1 MSDARDVNSA
11 RETILKCIR
20 RNRDKKVIYFN
31 GWSSFGEAPV
41 LRSIAQE
48 LRTIKAKKTPLELCF
63 DIIIYIDCSAWKN
76 RREMQK
82 KIAEELELDI
92 ETMAMFDKQ
101 DEEDDFNG
109 VDQDSRDVLRSVST
123 AIDQKL
129 GHRKFIMIFLN
140 GGKDAVDVSRFG
152 INPEY
157 RDHTIIWTFNRLYLT
172 IREDHLEIN
181 RKLRYTDIFVF
192 VSRPAN
198 GLTSSE
204 FCAVLREVAANIV
217 ARHPCMQNINLTMVM
232 ECCLYE
238 LFVQYSFHRAT
249 RFAWAAHAPNYW
261 MCDGIIKEN
270 GKKEIC
276 RSTLHQ
282 EIHWECDAHRLD
294 LVFEMLMEDP
304 AAPFFIVKGDDIS
317 FLERRPCRWIC
328 VTSKDLIRIHADIK
342 TRFETAS
349 SLFVALEKC
358 AKPPCL
364 PNGFLKHCSNLGV
377 LALSYCA
384 FSFVSPPFLCCH
396 KLRFLGLDHCSHDNT
411 SEGEDNRNWKCL
423 QNLWVLD
430 LRYTEWDD
438 ILSKEKMNIMVNL
451 REVNIEGYMCW
462 QLIAI
467 FHRRLP
473 YLQRL
478 RIIKPTHKAKTST
491 ESSNSFMVKTELE
504 ILDLS
509 GNRDMEKLSISSSMA
524 RSLLVL
530 ILDGCDGLDDV
541 VVPDGLLSSLTLFS
555 FDGYGP
561 AARWMSSFELP
572 LQSSE
577 RERPP
582 DADKWVV
589 ETSKISLQGCTQLE
603 NLFVRGLP
611 NLVELDLSG
620 SAIKVLDLTT
630 MVVDVPG
637 LKRLFLLGCEHLS
650 AIKWGSYGSMIQLNL
665 ELLCIDTRHRR
676 VPGFTRPSLAQHK
689 SFSLQLHATLADARL
704 TSTLFELI
712 NHYQDRLHNF
722 LHYVGIYYDK
732 GVYFNIQITSSIEYG
747 GEMIQIQPSN
757 QQHHVLVRG
766 YGDVFSKIGD
776 APMLVFPQPPT
787 QRLDR
792 HIEIGSGS
800 RGLESALAKYNS
812 LYGLMEWHVE
822 SLHMHDASTSAS
834 MPTGSLTCLKWT
846 RVESCPRI
854 ETVFPSGPTNCANM
868 LETIWASDLQMA
880 RCIWSKGAQ
889 SIPSF
894 KKLQHLHLHS
904 CPRLQFVLPVW
915 VASFPSLETLHINRC
930 GDLTHV
936 FVLDGRYPQK
946 IVTYGV
952 PFPKL
957 TTIHFHDLP
966 KLQRIMC
973 EVKML
978 APALE
983 TIMIRGCFALRQLPS
998 LQGRRRGAK
1007 RPTVEMEKDVWD
1019 ALEWDGLAAGH
1030 HPDLFEPPVH
1040 SRYYRR
1046 RRLLRGT
1053 VLR

>member
-1 MSDARDVNSA
+1 MEFDARDVNSA

-48 LRTIKAKKTPLELCF
+48 LRTIKDKKTPLELCF

-140 GGKDAVDVSRFG
+140 GGKDEVDVSRFG

-172 IREDHLEIN
+172 IREDHLEIK
-181 RKLRYTDIFVF
+181 RKLRYTDIFVL
-192 VSRPAN
+192 VNRTAN

-249 RFAWAAHAPNYW
+249 SFAWAAHAPNYW

-282 EIHWECDAHRLD
+282 EIHWECDASRLD
-294 LVFEMLMEDP
+294 FVFEMLMKDP
-304 AAPFFIVKGDDIS
+304 EAPFFIVKDDIS
-317 FLERRPCRWIC
+317 FLKRRPCRWIC
-328 VTSKDLIRIHADIK
+328 VTSKDLVRIHVDIK
-342 TRFETAS
+342 TRFKMAS
-349 SLFVALEKC
+349 SLFVALEES

-364 PNGFLKHCSNLGV
+364 PNGFLKHCSNLCV
-377 LALSYCA
+377 LALSHCA
-384 FSFVSPPFLCCH
+384 FSFVSPPFLRCH

-411 SEGEDNRNWKCL
+411 SEAEDNANWKCL

-438 ILSKEKMNIMVNL
+438 ILSKEKMNIMANL

-462 QLIAI
+462 QLIAR
-467 FHRRLP
+467 FHRRLSH
-473 YLQRL
+473 LQRL

-491 ESSNSFMVKTELE
+491 ESSSSFIDKTELE

-509 GNRDMEKLSISSSMA
+509 GNRDMEKLSISSSVA

-541 VVPDGLLSSLTLFS
+541 VVPDGLPSSLRLFS

-561 AARWMSSFELP
+561 AAHWMSSFELP
-572 LQSSE
+572 LQSAE

-582 DADKWVV
+582 DADKRVV
-589 ETSKISLQGCTQLE
+589 KTSKISLQGCTQLE

-620 SAIKVLDLTT
+620 SAIKVLDFTT

-650 AIKWGSYGSMIQLNL
+650 AIKWGSYDSMKQLKL

-676 VPGFTRPSLAQHK
+676 VPGFTRSSLAQHK

-704 TSTLFELI
+704 TRPLYELI
-712 NHYQDRLHNF
+712 NHYRYRF
-722 LHYVGIYYDK
+722 YYKYKGI
-732 GVYFNIQITSSIEYG
+732 YFNIQITSSIEYG

-766 YGDVFSKIGD
+766 YGGEMIQI
-776 APMLVFPQPPT
+776 QPSN
-787 QRLDR
+787 QQ
-792 HIEIGSGS
+792 HH
-800 RGLESALAKYNS
+800 
-812 LYGLMEWHVE
+812 GLMEWHVE

-834 MPTGSLTCLKWT
+834 MSTGSLKCLKWS

-854 ETVFPSGPTNCANM
+854 ETVFPSGPTNYANM

-894 KKLQHLHLHS
+894 EKLQHLYLRS

-915 VASFPSLETLHINRC
+915 FASFPSLETLHINHC

-1019 ALEWDGLAAGH
+1019 ALEWNGLAAGH

>member
-1 MSDARDVNSA
+1 
-11 RETILKCIR
+11 
-20 RNRDKKVIYFN
+20 
-31 GWSSFGEAPV
+31 
-41 LRSIAQE
+41 
-48 LRTIKAKKTPLELCF
+48 
-63 DIIIYIDCSAWKN
+63 
-76 RREMQK
+76 MQK
-82 KIAEELELDI
+82 KIAEELELDL

-101 DEEDDFNG
+101 DEVDDFNG

-140 GGKDAVDVSRFG
+140 GGKDEVDVSRFG

-172 IREDHLEIN
+172 IREDHIEIK
-181 RKLRYTDIFVF
+181 RKLRYTDIFVL
-192 VSRPAN
+192 VNRTAN

-217 ARHPCMQNINLTMVM
+217 ARHPCTHNINLTMVM

-238 LFVQYSFHRAT
+238 LFMQYSFHRAT
-249 RFAWAAHAPNYW
+249 SFAWAAHAPNYW
-261 MCDGIIKEN
+261 MCDGIIKED

-282 EIHWECDAHRLD
+282 EIHWECDASRLD
-294 LVFEMLMEDP
+294 LVFEGLMKDP
-304 AAPFFIVKGDDIS
+304 EAPFFIVKDDIS
-317 FLERRPCRWIC
+317 FLEMRPCRWIC
-328 VTSKDLIRIHADIK
+328 VTSKDLVRIHVDIK
-342 TRFETAS
+342 TRFKMAS
-349 SLFVALEKC
+349 SLFVALEES

-364 PNGFLKHCSNLGV
+364 PNGFLKHCSNLCV
-377 LALSYCA
+377 LALSHCA
-384 FSFVSPPFLCCH
+384 FSFVSPPFLRCH

-411 SEGEDNRNWKCL
+411 SEAEDNANWKCL

-438 ILSKEKMNIMVNL
+438 ILSKEKMNIMANL

-467 FHRRLP
+467 FHRRLL

-491 ESSNSFMVKTELE
+491 ESSNSFMDKTELE

-530 ILDGCDGLDDV
+530 ILDGCDGLEDV
-541 VVPDGLLSSLTLFS
+541 VVPDGLPSSLRLFS

-582 DADKWVV
+582 NADKRVV
-589 ETSKISLQGCTQLE
+589 KTSKISLQGCTQLE
-603 NLFVRGLP
+603 NFFVRGLP

-650 AIKWGSYGSMIQLNL
+650 AIKWGSYDSMKQLKL
-665 ELLCIDTRHRR
+665 QLLCIDTRHRR

-689 SFSLQLHATLADARL
+689 SFSLQLHATFADARL
-704 TSTLFELI
+704 TRTLYELI
-712 NHYQDRLHNF
+712 DHYESRLYF
-722 LHYVGIYYDK
+722 GERYYYK

-757 QQHHVLVRG
+757 RQHHVPVRG
-766 YGDVFSKIGD
+766 YGDVFSNIGD
-776 APMLVFPQPPT
+776 APMLAFPQPPT
-787 QRLDR
+787 ERLGR

-800 RGLESALAKYNS
+800 RGLESALAEYNS
-812 LYGLMEWHVE
+812 LYALMEWH
-822 SLHMHDASTSAS
+822 
-834 MPTGSLTCLKWT
+834 
-846 RVESCPRI
+846 
-854 ETVFPSGPTNCANM
+854 
-868 LETIWASDLQMA
+868 
-880 RCIWSKGAQ
+880 
-889 SIPSF
+889 
-894 KKLQHLHLHS
+894 HLHLRS

-915 VASFPSLETLHINRC
+915 VASFPSLETLHITHC

-936 FVLDGRYPQK
+936 FVLGGRYPQE

-952 PFPKL
+952 PFPNL
-957 TTIHFHDLP
+957 TTIHFHGLP

-983 TIMIRGCFALRQLPS
+983 TVMIRGCFALRQLPS